1 LPDIDRSGDRGFE
14 NAAKA
19 VAAHFEPLFEMNKG
33 FAEFLRDDRA
43 AATKSLGNAL
53 KQLTDPNTKFEPK
66 ASYVLVLDSTLNKVS
81 PHGELPGDVAIL
93 INLWRMGAFTQ
104 AELEAELA
112 KVDAEKATTWL
123 AQFISHQPT

>member
-1 LPDIDRSGDRGFE
+1 
-14 NAAKA
+14 
-19 VAAHFEPLFEMNKG
+19 MNKG
-33 FAEFLRDDRA
+33 IAEFLRDDRA

-81 PHGELPGDVAIL
+81 PHGELPVDVAIL